1 MAQQA
6 NVQAVGAL
14 CHYSVFSK
22 AGRMGSPL
30 STAWGRGSL
39 GIELSKLG
47 WGGGGGMSRPYLET
61 LFCKGQI

>member
-30 STAWGRGSL
+30 STAWGHGSL
-39 GIELSKLG
+39 GIELSKP
-47 WGGGGGMSRPYLET
+47 GGGGVMSRPYLET
-61 LFCKGQI
+61 LFSKEQI